1 MKNILK
7 VDELDYDFARVFKE
21 LNKKD
26 QQEILNLIAFKK
38 AMKIK
43 KTTHNKL
50 KCGNPLKYPLK
61 QLSFPKR

>member
-7 VDELDYDFARVFKE
+7 ADEYSILGRQNDDFARVFKE

-43 KTTHNKL
+43 KTTPNKL
-50 KCGNPLKYPLK
+50 KCGNLQIGK
-61 QLSFPKR
+61 QNC